1 MKSKKK
7 LSKHQSILII
17 MASLLIFLNEIIGRL
32 YLAKTFTL
40 TEYKYIF
47 ISFSSII
54 IITALLLKKKF
65 DNIYLTL
72 AIIMIGV
79 CNIFNSIM
87 TIERIG
93 IFYIFVFY
101 FLWCLSFILLLA
113 FITQAEKE

>member
-1 MKSKKK
+1 MKSIKR
-7 LSKHQSILII
+7 LSKHQLVLII

-54 IITALLLKKKF
+54 IITAFILKKKY
-65 DNIYLTL
+65 DNMYRTL

-79 CNIFNSIM
+79 CNLFNSII

-93 IFYIFVFY
+93 TFYIFVFH
-101 FLWCLSFILLLA
+101 FLLCLSFILLLA